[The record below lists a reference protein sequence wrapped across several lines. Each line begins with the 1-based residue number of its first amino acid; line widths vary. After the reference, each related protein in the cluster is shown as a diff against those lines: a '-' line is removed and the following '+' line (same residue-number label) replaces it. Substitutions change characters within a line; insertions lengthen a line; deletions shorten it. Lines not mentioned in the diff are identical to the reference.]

1 MRRIQ
6 SIGLGRFMA
15 NIMRLSGTLSTED
28 HTKVEPVAKTGL
40 KQSRLKQKTLI
51 PPFCDPKS
59 KVKNVNITI

>member
-59 KVKNVNITI
+59 KGKNVNITI

>member
-1 MRRIQ
+1 MEIKR
-6 SIGLGRFMA
+6 SYGVGRSLA

-28 HTKVEPVAKTGL
+28 HTKVEPIAKTGL

-59 KVKNVNITI
+59 KGKNVNIIT

>member
-51 PPFCDPKS
+51 PPFCDPKG
-59 KVKNVNITI
+59 KGKNVNITI